1 MDQGEVDYGVAL
13 KVSVDI
19 LMLSFTMKLGLNP
32 L

>member
-19 LMLSFTMKLGLNP
+19 LMSFTVKLGLNP